1 MSEAAAQYWRMR
13 AALAVS
19 DALPPA
25 NAAAFSAALVVAEK
39 NNLSIE
45 RAMKWPANWRI
56 RMMAS
61 GDEVRGEPG
70 DSRIRQVSRRH
81 WEAAWAQREGHPQPA
96 YRLGLPTKR
105 IHDDTTHRFLTALD
119 NPYSRNRLHSAQK
132 RVAAVH
138 G

>member
-25 NAAAFSAALVVAEK
+25 DAAAFSAALVGAEK
-39 NNLSIE
+39 NNISIE

-70 DSRIRQVSRRH
+70 DSRIRQASCR
-81 WEAAWAQREGHPQPA
+81 QQK
-96 YRLGLPTKR
+96 T
-105 IHDDTTHRFLTALD
+105 I
-119 NPYSRNRLHSAQK
+119 RNRLIGLDYQLSEFTATPPVFN
-132 RVAAVH
+132 RP
-138 G
+138 